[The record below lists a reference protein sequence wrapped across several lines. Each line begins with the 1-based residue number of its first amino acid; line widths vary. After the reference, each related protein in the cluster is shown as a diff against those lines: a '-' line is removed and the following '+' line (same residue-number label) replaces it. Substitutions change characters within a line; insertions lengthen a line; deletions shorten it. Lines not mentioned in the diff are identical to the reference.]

1 MRHIDYYENILV
13 ASKDML
19 RAAQRGD
26 WEALFD
32 AEQRCARNIDMVRA
46 LAPAPLSFDEQ
57 MRKRDIILDVLDD
70 DANIRKLTQPW
81 LDELQG
87 LLQGA
92 GQRRMAESAYFNVA
106 RQN

>member
-1 MRHIDYYENILV
+1 MRHIDYYENIHI

-19 RAAQRGD
+19 RAAESND

-46 LAPAPLSFDEQ
+46 LSPVALSFDEQ
-57 MRKRDIILDVLDD
+57 MRKRAIILAVLED

-87 LLQGA
+87 LLQGS
-92 GQRRMAESAYFNVA
+92 GLRRQAESAYLNVA
-106 RQN
+106 RQR